1 VTDKEA
7 MFLATLTDRVV
18 PAATEAATV
27 ACQCPVCPS
36 MKSIVVLGVLLFI
49 VGIVVGVLGSAM
61 RFAQSFR
68 FW

>member
-1 VTDKEA
+1 
-7 MFLATLTDRVV
+7 
-18 PAATEAATV
+18 
-27 ACQCPVCPS
+27 